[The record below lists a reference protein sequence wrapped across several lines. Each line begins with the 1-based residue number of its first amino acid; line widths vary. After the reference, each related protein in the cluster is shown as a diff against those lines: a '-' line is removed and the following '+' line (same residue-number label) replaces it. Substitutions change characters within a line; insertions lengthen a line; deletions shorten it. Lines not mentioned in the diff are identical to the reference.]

1 VRKEDNR
8 ERDTAPF
15 QCNPNK
21 LDTIAAKPTQIDPT
35 QMHGSTPEGT
45 NQTTRDVTFGAASV
59 LKNVRGYNSSSFN
72 TDRTVCVVLGEEEC
86 SDSGVLGGDERT
98 RGREERSALEWCGR
112 RVRGRVKGRVKG
124 RDGGGRESVRERE
137 CVWER
142 VSE

>member
-45 NQTTRDVTFGAASV
+45 NKTTRVVTFGAASI
-59 LKNVRGYNSSSFN
+59 LKNVRGYDGSSFN
-72 TDRTVCVVLGEEEC
+72 MDRTVCVVLGAEER
-86 SDSGVLGGDERT
+86 SDRGMLGGVERT
-98 RGREERSALEWCGR
+98 RGREDERTR
-112 RVRGRVKGRVKG
+112 REDERRGA
-124 RDGGGRESVRERE
+124 
-137 CVWER
+137 VWSGVEG
-142 VSE
+142 E